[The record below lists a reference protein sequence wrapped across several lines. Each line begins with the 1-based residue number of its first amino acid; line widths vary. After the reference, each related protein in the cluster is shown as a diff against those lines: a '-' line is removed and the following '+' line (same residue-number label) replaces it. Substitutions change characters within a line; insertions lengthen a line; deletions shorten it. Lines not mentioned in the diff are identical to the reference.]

1 MIRQRSNYSN
11 TSIPIPLV
19 PPTIKNLIFDL
30 GGVILDLHFDR
41 TYEAF
46 ARAGHRSVEE
56 IRAMM
61 DKSPFF
67 NEYEKGLLT
76 DHEFREAIRRML
88 QTNLSDEEI
97 DAAWIALLGRIP
109 LERLQLVKGLRRKF
123 NVFLLSNTNSIHVRR
138 IDQIVKVASGE
149 PSLRSFFD
157 EAYYSQELK
166 MRKPEIEIYE
176 HVLKRHQLDPA
187 LTLFLDDNLPICKGR
202 KKQVSKHFRLSTPTR

>member
-1 MIRQRSNYSN
+1 MEVTGDRNDPATFNLFKHFNSY
-11 TSIPIPLV
+11 PLV

-88 QTNLSDEEI
+88 QTKLSDEEI
-97 DAAWIALLGRIP
+97 DASWIALLGRIP
-109 LERLQLVKGLRRKF
+109 LERLQLVKGLRSKF
-123 NVFLLSNTNSIHVRR
+123 NVFLLSNTNSIH
-138 IDQIVKVASGE
+138 
-149 PSLRSFFD
+149 LRHI
-157 EAYYSQELK
+157 A
-166 MRKPEIEIYE
+166 
-176 HVLKRHQLDPA
+176 
-187 LTLFLDDNLPICKGR
+187 LFLDDNLANLQGAEKTGIQTF
-202 KKQVSKHFRLSTPTR
+202 QVEHPDKMMALFHEP